1 MGVRGESTL
10 LFRGIKDGP
19 KEDFNRQRFPEVI
32 QKRMKRHTGWDKR
45 KDQATRA
52 GNSLLY
58 SIWTPEDVKGR
69 REKQLREQVG
79 LRFGR

>member
-1 MGVRGESTL
+1 MGPRRTSYLSLIVED
-10 LFRGIKDGP
+10 KQ
-19 KEDFNRQRFPEVI
+19 DFNRQRFPAI
-32 QKRMKRHTGWDKR
+32 IKKRMKRRTGWDKR

-58 SIWTPEDVKGR
+58 LTWTPKDVKGR

>member
-1 MGVRGESTL
+1 MSLIVED
-10 LFRGIKDGP
+10 KQ
-19 KEDFNRQRFPEVI
+19 DFNRQRFPAI
-32 QKRMKRHTGWDKR
+32 IKKRMKRRTGWDKR

-58 SIWTPEDVKGR
+58 LTWTPKDVKGR